1 MGWSKGLGM
10 VPQVDIMDDKFN
22 WLDLSCSS
30 GLVYGEGP

>member
-1 MGWSKGLGM
+1 
-10 VPQVDIMDDKFN
+10 MDDKFN